1 VKNLCCFVRGC
12 VPRRALILK
21 STLHS
26 EFVYGK
32 CTRAVTFQIFM
43 SVADES
49 DGRFRQLETDLK
61 NTLFFFFLLRQ
72 MSQTGASGSWR
83 QISNLSKCTMAV
95 TFQICFFVADESDGR
110 FRTLE
115 TDLKNTFFFF
125 LFVEADESDGRFR
138 RLETDLKNSQ
148 LQLAAWREHV
158 AKDLSSG
165 EGNKVYIYIYIYMYM
180 HVCVCVCVCVYVCVC
195 VCVCVFIYIYR
206 TEM

>member
-1 VKNLCCFVRGC
+1 MKNLCSFVRGC

-32 CTRAVTFQIFM
+32 CTRAVTFQIFY
-43 SVADES
+43 VC
-49 DGRFRQLETDLK
+49 GRRVRRALPAAGD
-61 NTLFFFFLLRQ
+61 R
-72 MSQTGASGSWR
+72 SQKHS
-83 QISNLSKCTMAV
+83 
-95 TFQICFFVADESDGR
+95 
-110 FRTLE
+110 
-115 TDLKNTFFFF
+115 FFF

-165 EGNKVYIYIYIYMYM
+165 EGNKVYIYICTCMCVCIYACVCMR
-180 HVCVCVCVCVYVCVC
+180 VCVCVCVCVRESVGV
-195 VCVCVFIYIYR
+195 
-206 TEM
+206 